1 MKNFKYVSALLITM
15 SLVFFSLSETI
26 SQSSNMKDRF
36 FIGPMN
42 FYYLESLRTQNHLS
56 WYSQLSYNAMQNY
69 CGHFDFLPANWGNQK
84 DGGFFEDTSEY
95 AGYIRAVI
103 NQWHDSAQT
112 NSLILER
119 EKILRAAY
127 GQRSTYQAE
136 GVGTWAG
143 QFPAYGYAYSDFDA
157 GHDTTEYWMGE
168 TVTRKLCRAGIDSPG
183 FMVKGLVDNCEQTNN
198 TDTTNSNSS
207 GLHER
212 LFSDLKQ
219 SNYNH
224 RWYIK
229 PRMRI
234 DSLYAKANPDT
245 AVVMVYVLD
254 FNGTVFDS
262 TLIKCKY
269 FLDLTNPLNPKYN
282 GWYIENYY
290 NLPHDTTLSVSARI
304 LANGK
309 ENQPDIESKVDY
321 QIKWLGKVDVWLDYV
336 RVDDSWAHSLFT
348 ETYESE
354 GLPNNNN
361 PWKFHRAIH
370 DEVTAFKNIPGLAYF
385 WVDECGFNNIPCIAE
400 VNKLVKQYSGDTL
413 SITFIAD
420 PIAFVGNGGLRYK
433 GSDSIPDDWSVNW
446 HTTYEEL
453 F

>member
-1 MKNFKYVSALLITM
+1 MKNFKYISALLIM
-15 SLVFFSLSETI
+15 LSLVFFSLSETI

-36 FIGPMN
+36 YIGPMN

-69 CGHFDFLPANWGNQK
+69 CGHFDSLPANWGNQK
-84 DGGFFEDTSEY
+84 DGGFFEDTSYY
-95 AGYIRAVI
+95 ADYIRAVI

-136 GVGTWAG
+136 GVGTWEG
-143 QFPAYGYAYSDFDA
+143 KFPAYGYAYSDFDA

-183 FMVKGLVDNCEQTNN
+183 FMVKELVDNCEQTNN

-245 AVVMVYVLD
+245 AVVMIYVLD
-254 FNGTVFDS
+254 FSGTVFDS

-282 GWYIENYY
+282 GCYIENYY

-309 ENQPDIESKVDY
+309 ENQPDTDSKVDY

-336 RVDDSWAHSLFT
+336 RVDDSWAHYLFT
-348 ETYESE
+348 DTYENE
-354 GLPNNNN
+354 PNNRNN

-370 DEVTAFKNIPGLAYF
+370 DEVTAFKNMPGLSYF